1 MDSILVCFKTKI
13 IEIQKVIAQTFYSKV
28 EVILCGYHAPRR
40 ATNYV
45 HFRAKNDFVHTLM
58 NTTI

>member
-40 ATNYV
+40 AALLIM
-45 HFRAKNDFVHTLM
+45 FTLELKM
-58 NTTI
+58 TLSILL